1 MGLTADIY
9 DIFGFTNHV
18 ISEAAALQASI
29 TDVTTAVNHFA
40 ALLDNQSG
48 ATVVSMRNYITGFAS
63 SIQAIADAVNMAF
76 MQILMVYQGAYA
88 LLDSD
93 AYAVIDE
100 DTISEVL
107 NAYRNSYLW
116 MDDELDIVKE
126 MYYRVCGFTDVTM
139 PSFENAFTRIEEFEA
154 REREYRQALLDT
166 EESFD
171 ANELVLLQ
179 NLTESSL
186 TYLTGLMPQGY
197 NAVTAPPNVKINGV
211 TDISASL
218 AEREQQIQDVWA
230 HGFVAGAN
238 NTACLQITNNPELYN
253 SILGIYGYMM
263 QNEETINGLSEISR
277 DTCETYITDAKWEEG
292 WKKIATGAFALMSGA
307 GALGVAIG
315 EAGTLLTVLG
325 FASGG
330 SSLLFGTS
338 ELFEGTQDVSIS
350 VQGLKYTDAIN
361 PLKDLMGEEAYNKAL
376 AISTTTADVVCLAGA
391 VKNTVKG
398 IRDAKAA
405 KGMPEEVPKIEKTD
419 LAEIEKQADLE
430 GEFYEDIFES
440 QRADIPEYEDYLS
453 NLAEAQSD
461 YVKPAGGRRGDYSNL
476 GNMSFEDGKQYS
488 SWNSLR
494 EEGLSYEQVEKIKFT
509 PKGKKPLPET
519 YLSNDY
525 INNHLQSFKESGA
538 VKIMPNEPTGTI
550 GGKGGTFVMSGDELN
565 EIIQYA
571 DGDVSKIETIL
582 GLDQGYLGENPV
594 VVTIEDISSIRIP
607 SGNELGA
614 WPEYWEPGGYT
625 SGGVKEAVVNPAAE
639 GTYTYE
645 HLFE

>member
-29 TDVTTAVNHFA
+29 TDVTTTVNHFA

-76 MQILMVYQGAYA
+76 TQILMVYQGAYA

-307 GALGVAIG
+307 GALGVAIC

-405 KGMPEEVPKIEKTD
+405 KGMPEEVPTEVPKIEEPN

-453 NLAEAQSD
+453 DLAEAQND
-461 YVKPAGGRRGDYSNL
+461 YVKPAGGKSDSTSTKRPSWRQSEIDAAKNHPDYTEQK
-476 GNMSFEDGKQYS
+476 SFINGKEVPYGTKGSVRPDLYKDGFS
-488 SWNSLR
+488 
-494 EEGLSYEQVEKIKFT
+494 I
-509 PKGKKPLPET
+509 
-519 YLSNDY
+519 D
-525 INNHLQSFKESGA
+525 
-538 VKIMPNEPTGTI
+538 VKN
-550 GGKGGTFVMSGDELN
+550 
-565 EIIQYA
+565 Y
-571 DGDVSKIETIL
+571 KIETASGRSNL
-582 GLDQGYLGENPV
+582 ARN
-594 VVTIEDISSIRIP
+594 IEKQYYQRIDNLP
-607 SGNELGA
+607 KG
-614 WPEYWEPGGYT
+614 T
-625 SGGVKEAVVNPAAE
+625 KQAVLIDVRGQNVLQKDLSTLYNDVMKRTNNGIE
-639 GTYTYE
+639 VR
-645 HLFE
+645 FRK

>member
-29 TDVTTAVNHFA
+29 TDVTTTVNHFA

-76 MQILMVYQGAYA
+76 TQILMVYQGAYA

-100 DTISEVL
+100 DTISEEL

-307 GALGVAIG
+307 GALGVAIC

-361 PLKDLMGEEAYNKAL
+361 PLKDLMGEESYNKAL

-405 KGMPEEVPKIEKTD
+405 KGMPEEVPTEVPKIEEPN

-453 NLAEAQSD
+453 DFAEAQND
-461 YVKPAGGRRGDYSNL
+461 YVKPAGGKSGTTTKPNQVHHFASNKSKKYTSQFESITKKYGLDLDGDWNKQSMPHQGRHPYAYHDYVL
-476 GNMSFEDGKQYS
+476 DNMQKFDRIANGDKTKFLKLYDQMKQ
-488 SWNSLR
+488 
-494 EEGLSYEQVEKIKFT
+494 KI
-509 PKGKKPLPET
+509 
-519 YLSNDY
+519 
-525 INNHLQSFKESGA
+525 INNPEMLY
-538 VKIMPNEPTGTI
+538 
-550 GGKGGTFVMSGDELN
+550 KG
-565 EIIQYA
+565 
-571 DGDVSKIETIL
+571 
-582 GLDQGYLGENPV
+582 
-594 VVTIEDISSIRIP
+594 
-607 SGNELGA
+607 
-614 WPEYWEPGGYT
+614 YW
-625 SGGVKEAVVNPAAE
+625 KK
-639 GTYTYE
+639 
-645 HLFE
+645 

>member
-29 TDVTTAVNHFA
+29 TDVTTTVNHFA

-76 MQILMVYQGAYA
+76 TQILMVYQGAYA

-307 GALGVAIG
+307 GALGVAIC

-405 KGMPEEVPKIEKTD
+405 KGMPEEVPTEVPKIEEPN
-419 LAEIEKQADLE
+419 LAEIEKQADQE

-453 NLAEAQSD
+453 DFAEAQND
-461 YVKPAGGRRGDYSNL
+461 YVKPAGGKSGTTTKPNQVHHFASNKSKKYTSQFESITKKYGLDLDGDWNKQSMPHQGRHPYAYHDYVL
-476 GNMSFEDGKQYS
+476 DNMQKFDRIANGDKTKFLKLYDQMKQ
-488 SWNSLR
+488 
-494 EEGLSYEQVEKIKFT
+494 KI
-509 PKGKKPLPET
+509 
-519 YLSNDY
+519 
-525 INNHLQSFKESGA
+525 INN
-538 VKIMPNEPTGTI
+538 
-550 GGKGGTFVMSGDELN
+550 
-565 EIIQYA
+565 
-571 DGDVSKIETIL
+571 
-582 GLDQGYLGENPV
+582 
-594 VVTIEDISSIRIP
+594 
-607 SGNELGA
+607 
-614 WPEYWEPGGYT
+614 PEMLYKDYW
-625 SGGVKEAVVNPAAE
+625 KK
-639 GTYTYE
+639 
-645 HLFE
+645 

>member
-76 MQILMVYQGAYA
+76 TQILMVYQGAYA

-93 AYAVIDE
+93 AYAVIGE

-376 AISTTTADVVCLAGA
+376 AISTTTADIVCLAGA

-405 KGMPEEVPKIEKTD
+405 KGMPEEVPTEVPKIEEPN

-453 NLAEAQSD
+453 DLAEAQND
-461 YVKPAGGRRGDYSNL
+461 YVKPAGGKRESTSTKRPSWRQSEIDAAKNHPDYTEQK
-476 GNMSFEDGKQYS
+476 SFINGKEVPYGTKGSVRPDLYKDGFS
-488 SWNSLR
+488 
-494 EEGLSYEQVEKIKFT
+494 I
-509 PKGKKPLPET
+509 
-519 YLSNDY
+519 D
-525 INNHLQSFKESGA
+525 
-538 VKIMPNEPTGTI
+538 VKN
-550 GGKGGTFVMSGDELN
+550 
-565 EIIQYA
+565 Y
-571 DGDVSKIETIL
+571 KIETASGRSNL
-582 GLDQGYLGENPV
+582 ARN
-594 VVTIEDISSIRIP
+594 IEKQYYQRIDNLP
-607 SGNELGA
+607 KG
-614 WPEYWEPGGYT
+614 T
-625 SGGVKEAVVNPAAE
+625 KQAVLIDVRGQNVLQKDLSTLYNDVMKRTNNGIE
-639 GTYTYE
+639 VR
-645 HLFE
+645 FRK

>member
-76 MQILMVYQGAYA
+76 TQILMVYQGAYA

-376 AISTTTADVVCLAGA
+376 AISTTTADIVCLAGA

-405 KGMPEEVPKIEKTD
+405 KGMPEEVPTEVPKIEEPN

-453 NLAEAQSD
+453 DLVEAQND
-461 YVKPAGGRRGDYSNL
+461 YVKPSRTKAEILQQNKAKGRA
-476 GNMSFEDGKQYS
+476 FEKQEFAKFSAKYNNAAEQVTIKTPSGTRTRVDAIGLDADGKIVIYEFKS
-488 SWNSLR
+488 SLTAPLTKNQR
-494 EEGLSYEQVEKIKFT
+494 AAFEE
-509 PKGKKPLPET
+509 
-519 YLSNDY
+519 
-525 INNHLQSFKESGA
+525 
-538 VKIMPNEPTGTI
+538 
-550 GGKGGTFVMSGDELN
+550 
-565 EIIQYA
+565 
-571 DGDVSKIETIL
+571 IL
-582 GLDQGYLGENPV
+582 K
-594 VVTIEDISSIRIP
+594 
-607 SGNELGA
+607 
-614 WPEYWEPGGYT
+614 
-625 SGGVKEAVVNPAAE
+625 SGGVVVGKGEGKGIFKGGKLIEA
-639 GTYTYE
+639 GTE
-645 HLFE
+645 VKIIRPN

>member
-76 MQILMVYQGAYA
+76 TQILMVYQGAYA

-405 KGMPEEVPKIEKTD
+405 KGMPEEVPKIEEPN

-453 NLAEAQSD
+453 DLAEAQND
-461 YVKPAGGRRGDYSNL
+461 YVKPAGGKSDSISTKRPSWRQSEIDAAKNHPDYTEQK
-476 GNMSFEDGKQYS
+476 SFINGKEVPYGTKGSVRPDLYKDGFS
-488 SWNSLR
+488 
-494 EEGLSYEQVEKIKFT
+494 I
-509 PKGKKPLPET
+509 
-519 YLSNDY
+519 D
-525 INNHLQSFKESGA
+525 
-538 VKIMPNEPTGTI
+538 VKN
-550 GGKGGTFVMSGDELN
+550 
-565 EIIQYA
+565 Y
-571 DGDVSKIETIL
+571 KIETASGRSNL
-582 GLDQGYLGENPV
+582 ARN
-594 VVTIEDISSIRIP
+594 IEKQYYQRIDNLP
-607 SGNELGA
+607 KG
-614 WPEYWEPGGYT
+614 T
-625 SGGVKEAVVNPAAE
+625 KQAVLIDVRGQNVLQKDLSTLYNDVMKRTNNGIE
-639 GTYTYE
+639 VR
-645 HLFE
+645 FRK

>member
-76 MQILMVYQGAYA
+76 TQILMVYQGAYA

-292 WKKIATGAFALMSGA
+292 WKKIAMGAFALMSGA

-405 KGMPEEVPKIEKTD
+405 KGMPEEVPTEVPKIEEPN

-453 NLAEAQSD
+453 DFAEAQND
-461 YVKPAGGRRGDYSNL
+461 YVKPAGGKSGTTTKPNQVHHFASNKSKKYTSQFESITKKYGLDLDGDWNKQSMPHQGRHPYAYHDYVL
-476 GNMSFEDGKQYS
+476 DNMQKFDRIANGDKTKFLKLYDQMKQ
-488 SWNSLR
+488 
-494 EEGLSYEQVEKIKFT
+494 KI
-509 PKGKKPLPET
+509 
-519 YLSNDY
+519 
-525 INNHLQSFKESGA
+525 INN
-538 VKIMPNEPTGTI
+538 
-550 GGKGGTFVMSGDELN
+550 
-565 EIIQYA
+565 
-571 DGDVSKIETIL
+571 
-582 GLDQGYLGENPV
+582 
-594 VVTIEDISSIRIP
+594 
-607 SGNELGA
+607 
-614 WPEYWEPGGYT
+614 PEMLYKDYW
-625 SGGVKEAVVNPAAE
+625 KK
-639 GTYTYE
+639 
-645 HLFE
+645 

>member
-1 MGLTADIY
+1 M
-9 DIFGFTNHV
+9 
-18 ISEAAALQASI
+18 
-29 TDVTTAVNHFA
+29 TTAVNHFA

-76 MQILMVYQGAYA
+76 TQILMVYQGAYA

-307 GALGVAIG
+307 GALGVAIC

-361 PLKDLMGEEAYNKAL
+361 PLKDLMGEESYNKAL

-405 KGMPEEVPKIEKTD
+405 KGMPEEVPTEVPKIEEPN

-453 NLAEAQSD
+453 DFAEAQND
-461 YVKPAGGRRGDYSNL
+461 YVKPAGGKSGTTTKPNQVHHFASNKSKKYTSQFESITKKYGLDLDGDWNKQSMPHQGRHPYAYHDYVL
-476 GNMSFEDGKQYS
+476 DNMQKFDRIANGDKTKFLKLYDQMKQ
-488 SWNSLR
+488 
-494 EEGLSYEQVEKIKFT
+494 KI
-509 PKGKKPLPET
+509 
-519 YLSNDY
+519 
-525 INNHLQSFKESGA
+525 INN
-538 VKIMPNEPTGTI
+538 
-550 GGKGGTFVMSGDELN
+550 
-565 EIIQYA
+565 
-571 DGDVSKIETIL
+571 
-582 GLDQGYLGENPV
+582 
-594 VVTIEDISSIRIP
+594 
-607 SGNELGA
+607 
-614 WPEYWEPGGYT
+614 PEMLYKDYW
-625 SGGVKEAVVNPAAE
+625 KK
-639 GTYTYE
+639 
-645 HLFE
+645 

>member
-1 MGLTADIY
+1 MRRLPRCRTA
-9 DIFGFTNHV
+9 FGFTNHV

-76 MQILMVYQGAYA
+76 TQILMVYQGAYA

-197 NAVTAPPNVKINGV
+197 NAVTAPPSAKINGV

-292 WKKIATGAFALMSGA
+292 WKKIAMGAFALMSGA

-376 AISTTTADVVCLAGA
+376 AISTTTADIVCLAGA

-405 KGMPEEVPKIEKTD
+405 KGMPEEVPTEVPKIEEPN

-453 NLAEAQSD
+453 DFAEAQND
-461 YVKPAGGRRGDYSNL
+461 YVKPAGGKSGTTTKPNQVHHFASNKSKKYTSQFESITKKYGLDLDGDWNKQSMPHQGRHPYAYHDYVL
-476 GNMSFEDGKQYS
+476 DNMQKFDRIANGDKTKFLKLYDQMKQ
-488 SWNSLR
+488 
-494 EEGLSYEQVEKIKFT
+494 KI
-509 PKGKKPLPET
+509 
-519 YLSNDY
+519 
-525 INNHLQSFKESGA
+525 INN
-538 VKIMPNEPTGTI
+538 
-550 GGKGGTFVMSGDELN
+550 
-565 EIIQYA
+565 
-571 DGDVSKIETIL
+571 
-582 GLDQGYLGENPV
+582 
-594 VVTIEDISSIRIP
+594 
-607 SGNELGA
+607 
-614 WPEYWEPGGYT
+614 PEMLYKDYW
-625 SGGVKEAVVNPAAE
+625 KK
-639 GTYTYE
+639 
-645 HLFE
+645 

>member
-29 TDVTTAVNHFA
+29 TDVTTTVNHFA

-76 MQILMVYQGAYA
+76 TQILMVYQGAYA

-307 GALGVAIG
+307 GALGVAIC

-405 KGMPEEVPKIEKTD
+405 KGMPEEVPTDVPKIEEPN
-419 LAEIEKQADLE
+419 LAEIEKQADQE

-453 NLAEAQSD
+453 DLAEASSERSGRT
-461 YVKPAGGRRGDYSNL
+461 PEMGGETSYGKSSRKYKSTADFLTNIENRNGKFYTDKATIDKIGQIEARGEDFSLLNKRIMSSRASTEGGSSIVYKYS
-476 GNMSFEDGKQYS
+476 
-488 SWNSLR
+488 
-494 EEGLSYEQVEKIKFT
+494 
-509 PKGKKPLPET
+509 
-519 YLSNDY
+519 
-525 INNHLQSFKESGA
+525 
-538 VKIMPNEPTGTI
+538 
-550 GGKGGTFVMSGDELN
+550 DELGTKYLLH
-565 EIIQYA
+565 EVTDAKGYIIHRDFDA
-571 DGDVSKIETIL
+571 VRIL
-582 GLDQGYLGENPV
+582 
-594 VVTIEDISSIRIP
+594 
-607 SGNELGA
+607 SGQLINKA
-614 WPEYWEPGGYT
+614 
-625 SGGVKEAVVNPAAE
+625 
-639 GTYTYE
+639 
-645 HLFE
+645 H

>member
-29 TDVTTAVNHFA
+29 TDVTTTVNHFA

-76 MQILMVYQGAYA
+76 TQILMVYQGAYA

-361 PLKDLMGEEAYNKAL
+361 PLKDLMGEESYNKAL

-405 KGMPEEVPKIEKTD
+405 KGMPEEVPKIEEPN
-419 LAEIEKQADLE
+419 LVEIEKQADLE

-453 NLAEAQSD
+453 DLAEAQND
-461 YVKPAGGRRGDYSNL
+461 YVKPAGGKSDSTSTKRPSWRQSEIDAAKNHPDYTEQK
-476 GNMSFEDGKQYS
+476 SFINGKEVPYGTKGSVRPDLYKDGFS
-488 SWNSLR
+488 
-494 EEGLSYEQVEKIKFT
+494 I
-509 PKGKKPLPET
+509 
-519 YLSNDY
+519 D
-525 INNHLQSFKESGA
+525 
-538 VKIMPNEPTGTI
+538 VKN
-550 GGKGGTFVMSGDELN
+550 
-565 EIIQYA
+565 Y
-571 DGDVSKIETIL
+571 KIETASGRSNL
-582 GLDQGYLGENPV
+582 ARN
-594 VVTIEDISSIRIP
+594 IEKQYYQRIDNLP
-607 SGNELGA
+607 KG
-614 WPEYWEPGGYT
+614 T
-625 SGGVKEAVVNPAAE
+625 KQAVLIDVRGQNVLQKDLSTLYNDVMKRTNNGIE
-639 GTYTYE
+639 VR
-645 HLFE
+645 FRK

>member
-76 MQILMVYQGAYA
+76 TQILMVYQGAYA

-405 KGMPEEVPKIEKTD
+405 KGMPEEVPKIEEPN

-453 NLAEAQSD
+453 DLAEAQND
-461 YVKPAGGRRGDYSNL
+461 YVKPAGGKSDSTSTKRPSWRQSEIDAAKNHPDYTEQK
-476 GNMSFEDGKQYS
+476 SFINGKEVPYGTKGSVRPDLYKDGFS
-488 SWNSLR
+488 
-494 EEGLSYEQVEKIKFT
+494 I
-509 PKGKKPLPET
+509 
-519 YLSNDY
+519 D
-525 INNHLQSFKESGA
+525 
-538 VKIMPNEPTGTI
+538 VKN
-550 GGKGGTFVMSGDELN
+550 
-565 EIIQYA
+565 Y
-571 DGDVSKIETIL
+571 KIETASGRSNL
-582 GLDQGYLGENPV
+582 ARN
-594 VVTIEDISSIRIP
+594 IEKQYYQRIDNLP
-607 SGNELGA
+607 KG
-614 WPEYWEPGGYT
+614 T
-625 SGGVKEAVVNPAAE
+625 KQAVLIDVRGQNVLQKDLSTLYNDVMKRTNNGIE
-639 GTYTYE
+639 VR
-645 HLFE
+645 FRK

>member
-29 TDVTTAVNHFA
+29 TDVTTTVNHFA

-76 MQILMVYQGAYA
+76 TQMLMVYQGAYA

-307 GALGVAIG
+307 GALGVAIC

-361 PLKDLMGEEAYNKAL
+361 PLKDLMGEESYNKAL

-405 KGMPEEVPKIEKTD
+405 KGMPEEVPTEVPKIEEPN

-453 NLAEAQSD
+453 DFAEAQND
-461 YVKPAGGRRGDYSNL
+461 YVKPAGGKSGTTTKPNQVHHFASNKSKKYTSQFESITKKYGLDLDGDWNKQSMPHQGRHPYAYHDYVL
-476 GNMSFEDGKQYS
+476 DNMQKFDRIANGDKTKFLKLYDQMKQ
-488 SWNSLR
+488 
-494 EEGLSYEQVEKIKFT
+494 KI
-509 PKGKKPLPET
+509 
-519 YLSNDY
+519 
-525 INNHLQSFKESGA
+525 INN
-538 VKIMPNEPTGTI
+538 
-550 GGKGGTFVMSGDELN
+550 
-565 EIIQYA
+565 
-571 DGDVSKIETIL
+571 
-582 GLDQGYLGENPV
+582 
-594 VVTIEDISSIRIP
+594 
-607 SGNELGA
+607 
-614 WPEYWEPGGYT
+614 PEMLYKDYW
-625 SGGVKEAVVNPAAE
+625 KK
-639 GTYTYE
+639 
-645 HLFE
+645 

>member
-1 MGLTADIY
+1 
-9 DIFGFTNHV
+9 
-18 ISEAAALQASI
+18 
-29 TDVTTAVNHFA
+29 
-40 ALLDNQSG
+40 
-48 ATVVSMRNYITGFAS
+48 
-63 SIQAIADAVNMAF
+63 
-76 MQILMVYQGAYA
+76 MVYQGAYA

-197 NAVTAPPNVKINGV
+197 NAVTAPPSAKINGV

-292 WKKIATGAFALMSGA
+292 WKKIAMGAFALMSGA
-307 GALGVAIG
+307 GALGVAIC

-361 PLKDLMGEEAYNKAL
+361 PLKDLMGEESYNKAL
-376 AISTTTADVVCLAGA
+376 AISTTTADIVCLAGA

-405 KGMPEEVPKIEKTD
+405 KGMPEEVPTEVPKIEEPN
-419 LAEIEKQADLE
+419 LAQIEKQADLE
-430 GEFYEDIFES
+430 GAFYEDIFES

-453 NLAEAQSD
+453 DLAEAQND
-461 YVKPAGGRRGDYSNL
+461 YVKSAGGKSVTYSGDLMSAEEAARYSEYWRELGIGSDKTYKDFIMNNPGKNIDDYFRLVKEQSPWPDGYKPSEHMVTLKSGDTFNMVLDSKQKTSNPGGFALKEDVPSVEFARKDMAIKYDWKDDCGKVVTYRVKDGVELICPAGPIGPQIDLGVDMYLPGNSSLTQYDLFNGLGRINRTDFIEVVPGS
-476 GNMSFEDGKQYS
+476 
-488 SWNSLR
+488 
-494 EEGLSYEQVEKIKFT
+494 IK
-509 PKGKKPLPET
+509 
-519 YLSNDY
+519 
-525 INNHLQSFKESGA
+525 
-538 VKIMPNEPTGTI
+538 
-550 GGKGGTFVMSGDELN
+550 
-565 EIIQYA
+565 
-571 DGDVSKIETIL
+571 
-582 GLDQGYLGENPV
+582 
-594 VVTIEDISSIRIP
+594 RI
-607 SGNELGA
+607 
-614 WPEYWEPGGYT
+614 
-625 SGGVKEAVVNPAAE
+625 K
-639 GTYTYE
+639 
-645 HLFE
+645 

>member
-29 TDVTTAVNHFA
+29 TDVTTTVNHFA

-76 MQILMVYQGAYA
+76 TQILMVYQGAYA

-453 NLAEAQSD
+453 DFAEAQND
-461 YVKPAGGRRGDYSNL
+461 YVKPAGGKSGTTTKPNQVHHFASNKSKKYTSQFESITKKYGLDLDGDWNKQSMPHQGRHPYAYHDYVL
-476 GNMSFEDGKQYS
+476 DNMQKFDRIANGDKTKFLKLYDQMKQ
-488 SWNSLR
+488 
-494 EEGLSYEQVEKIKFT
+494 KI
-509 PKGKKPLPET
+509 
-519 YLSNDY
+519 
-525 INNHLQSFKESGA
+525 INN
-538 VKIMPNEPTGTI
+538 
-550 GGKGGTFVMSGDELN
+550 
-565 EIIQYA
+565 
-571 DGDVSKIETIL
+571 
-582 GLDQGYLGENPV
+582 
-594 VVTIEDISSIRIP
+594 
-607 SGNELGA
+607 
-614 WPEYWEPGGYT
+614 PEMLYKDYW
-625 SGGVKEAVVNPAAE
+625 KK
-639 GTYTYE
+639 
-645 HLFE
+645 

>member
-76 MQILMVYQGAYA
+76 TQILMVYQGAYA

-338 ELFEGTQDVSIS
+338 ELFEGPQDVSIS

-405 KGMPEEVPKIEKTD
+405 KGMPEEVPTEVPKIEEPN

-453 NLAEAQSD
+453 DFAEAQND
-461 YVKPAGGRRGDYSNL
+461 YVKPAGGKSGTTTKPNQVHHFASNKSKKYTSQFESITKKYGLDLDGDWNKQSMPHQGRHPYAYHDYVL
-476 GNMSFEDGKQYS
+476 DNMQKFDRIANGDKTKFLKLYDQMKQ
-488 SWNSLR
+488 
-494 EEGLSYEQVEKIKFT
+494 KI
-509 PKGKKPLPET
+509 
-519 YLSNDY
+519 
-525 INNHLQSFKESGA
+525 INN
-538 VKIMPNEPTGTI
+538 
-550 GGKGGTFVMSGDELN
+550 
-565 EIIQYA
+565 
-571 DGDVSKIETIL
+571 
-582 GLDQGYLGENPV
+582 
-594 VVTIEDISSIRIP
+594 
-607 SGNELGA
+607 
-614 WPEYWEPGGYT
+614 PEMLYKDYW
-625 SGGVKEAVVNPAAE
+625 KK
-639 GTYTYE
+639 
-645 HLFE
+645 

>member
-76 MQILMVYQGAYA
+76 TQILMVYQGAYA

-307 GALGVAIG
+307 GALGVAIC

-361 PLKDLMGEEAYNKAL
+361 PLKDLMGEESYNKAL

-405 KGMPEEVPKIEKTD
+405 KGMPEEVPTDVPKIEEPN
-419 LAEIEKQADLE
+419 LAEIEKQADQE

-453 NLAEAQSD
+453 DFAEAQND
-461 YVKPAGGRRGDYSNL
+461 YVKPAGGKSGTTTKPNQVHHFASNKSKKYTSQFESITKKYGLDLDGDWNKQSMPHQGRHPYAYHDYVL
-476 GNMSFEDGKQYS
+476 DNMQKFDRIANGDKTKFLKLYDQMKQ
-488 SWNSLR
+488 
-494 EEGLSYEQVEKIKFT
+494 KI
-509 PKGKKPLPET
+509 
-519 YLSNDY
+519 
-525 INNHLQSFKESGA
+525 INN
-538 VKIMPNEPTGTI
+538 
-550 GGKGGTFVMSGDELN
+550 
-565 EIIQYA
+565 
-571 DGDVSKIETIL
+571 
-582 GLDQGYLGENPV
+582 
-594 VVTIEDISSIRIP
+594 
-607 SGNELGA
+607 
-614 WPEYWEPGGYT
+614 PEMLYKDYW
-625 SGGVKEAVVNPAAE
+625 KK
-639 GTYTYE
+639 
-645 HLFE
+645 

>member
-29 TDVTTAVNHFA
+29 TDVTTTVNHFA

-76 MQILMVYQGAYA
+76 TQILMVYQGAYA

-307 GALGVAIG
+307 GALGVAIC

-361 PLKDLMGEEAYNKAL
+361 PLKDLMGEESYNKAL

-405 KGMPEEVPKIEKTD
+405 KGMPEEVPTEVPKIEEPN

-453 NLAEAQSD
+453 DFAEAQND
-461 YVKPAGGRRGDYSNL
+461 YVKPAGGKSGTTTKPNQVHHFASNKSKKYTSQFESITKKYGLDLDGDWNKQSMPHQGRHPYAYHDYVL
-476 GNMSFEDGKQYS
+476 DNMQKFDRIANGDKTKFLKLYDQMKQ
-488 SWNSLR
+488 
-494 EEGLSYEQVEKIKFT
+494 KI
-509 PKGKKPLPET
+509 
-519 YLSNDY
+519 
-525 INNHLQSFKESGA
+525 INN
-538 VKIMPNEPTGTI
+538 
-550 GGKGGTFVMSGDELN
+550 
-565 EIIQYA
+565 
-571 DGDVSKIETIL
+571 
-582 GLDQGYLGENPV
+582 
-594 VVTIEDISSIRIP
+594 
-607 SGNELGA
+607 
-614 WPEYWEPGGYT
+614 PEMLYKDYW
-625 SGGVKEAVVNPAAE
+625 KK
-639 GTYTYE
+639 
-645 HLFE
+645 

>member
-29 TDVTTAVNHFA
+29 TDVTTTVNHFA

-76 MQILMVYQGAYA
+76 TQILMVYQGAYA

-461 YVKPAGGRRGDYSNL
+461 YVKPAGGKSGTTTKPNQVHHFASNKSKKYTSQFESITKKYGLDLDGDWNKQSMPHQGRHPYAYHDYVL
-476 GNMSFEDGKQYS
+476 DNMQKFDRIANGDKTKFLKLYDQMKQ
-488 SWNSLR
+488 
-494 EEGLSYEQVEKIKFT
+494 KI
-509 PKGKKPLPET
+509 
-519 YLSNDY
+519 
-525 INNHLQSFKESGA
+525 INN
-538 VKIMPNEPTGTI
+538 
-550 GGKGGTFVMSGDELN
+550 
-565 EIIQYA
+565 
-571 DGDVSKIETIL
+571 
-582 GLDQGYLGENPV
+582 
-594 VVTIEDISSIRIP
+594 
-607 SGNELGA
+607 
-614 WPEYWEPGGYT
+614 PEMLYKDYW
-625 SGGVKEAVVNPAAE
+625 KK
-639 GTYTYE
+639 
-645 HLFE
+645 

>member
-76 MQILMVYQGAYA
+76 TQILMVYQGAYA

-307 GALGVAIG
+307 GALGVAIC

-405 KGMPEEVPKIEKTD
+405 KGMPEEVPTEVPKIEEPN

-453 NLAEAQSD
+453 DFAEAQND
-461 YVKPAGGRRGDYSNL
+461 YVKPAGGKSGTTTKPNQVHHFASNKSKKYTSQFESITKKYGLDLDGDWNKQSMPHQGRHPYAYHDYVL
-476 GNMSFEDGKQYS
+476 DNMQKFDRIANGDKTKFLKLYDQMKQ
-488 SWNSLR
+488 
-494 EEGLSYEQVEKIKFT
+494 KI
-509 PKGKKPLPET
+509 
-519 YLSNDY
+519 
-525 INNHLQSFKESGA
+525 INN
-538 VKIMPNEPTGTI
+538 
-550 GGKGGTFVMSGDELN
+550 
-565 EIIQYA
+565 
-571 DGDVSKIETIL
+571 
-582 GLDQGYLGENPV
+582 
-594 VVTIEDISSIRIP
+594 
-607 SGNELGA
+607 
-614 WPEYWEPGGYT
+614 PEMLYKDYW
-625 SGGVKEAVVNPAAE
+625 KK
-639 GTYTYE
+639 
-645 HLFE
+645 

>member
-76 MQILMVYQGAYA
+76 TQILMVYQGAYA

-263 QNEETINGLSEISR
+263 QNEETINGLSAISR

-292 WKKIATGAFALMSGA
+292 WKKIATG
-307 GALGVAIG
+307 
-315 EAGTLLTVLG
+315 
-325 FASGG
+325 
-330 SSLLFGTS
+330 
-338 ELFEGTQDVSIS
+338 
-350 VQGLKYTDAIN
+350 AIN

-405 KGMPEEVPKIEKTD
+405 KGMPEEVPTDVPKIEEPN
-419 LAEIEKQADLE
+419 LAEIEKQADQE

-461 YVKPAGGRRGDYSNL
+461 YVKPAGGKSGTTTKPNQVHHFASNKSKKYTSQFESITKKYGLDLDGDWNKQSMPHQGRHPYAYHDYVL
-476 GNMSFEDGKQYS
+476 DNMQKFDRIANGDKTKFLKLYDQMKQ
-488 SWNSLR
+488 
-494 EEGLSYEQVEKIKFT
+494 KI
-509 PKGKKPLPET
+509 
-519 YLSNDY
+519 
-525 INNHLQSFKESGA
+525 INN
-538 VKIMPNEPTGTI
+538 
-550 GGKGGTFVMSGDELN
+550 
-565 EIIQYA
+565 
-571 DGDVSKIETIL
+571 
-582 GLDQGYLGENPV
+582 
-594 VVTIEDISSIRIP
+594 
-607 SGNELGA
+607 
-614 WPEYWEPGGYT
+614 PEMLYKDYW
-625 SGGVKEAVVNPAAE
+625 KK
-639 GTYTYE
+639 
-645 HLFE
+645 

>member
-29 TDVTTAVNHFA
+29 TDVTTTVNHFA

-76 MQILMVYQGAYA
+76 TQILMVYQGAYA

-361 PLKDLMGEEAYNKAL
+361 PLKDLMGEESYNKAL

-405 KGMPEEVPKIEKTD
+405 KGMPEEVPTDVPKIEEPN
-419 LAEIEKQADLE
+419 LAEIEKQADQE

-453 NLAEAQSD
+453 DLAEASSERSGRT
-461 YVKPAGGRRGDYSNL
+461 PEMGGETSYGKSSRKYKSTADFLTNIENRNGKFYTDKATIDKIGQIEARGEDFSLLNKRIMSSRASTEGGSSIVYKYS
-476 GNMSFEDGKQYS
+476 
-488 SWNSLR
+488 
-494 EEGLSYEQVEKIKFT
+494 
-509 PKGKKPLPET
+509 
-519 YLSNDY
+519 
-525 INNHLQSFKESGA
+525 
-538 VKIMPNEPTGTI
+538 
-550 GGKGGTFVMSGDELN
+550 DELGTKYLLH
-565 EIIQYA
+565 EVTDAKGYIIHRDFDA
-571 DGDVSKIETIL
+571 VRIL
-582 GLDQGYLGENPV
+582 
-594 VVTIEDISSIRIP
+594 
-607 SGNELGA
+607 SGQLINKA
-614 WPEYWEPGGYT
+614 
-625 SGGVKEAVVNPAAE
+625 
-639 GTYTYE
+639 
-645 HLFE
+645 H

>member
-29 TDVTTAVNHFA
+29 TDVTTTVNHFA

-76 MQILMVYQGAYA
+76 TQILMVYQGAYA

-292 WKKIATGAFALMSGA
+292 WKKIATGA
-307 GALGVAIG
+307 
-315 EAGTLLTVLG
+315 
-325 FASGG
+325 
-330 SSLLFGTS
+330 
-338 ELFEGTQDVSIS
+338 
-350 VQGLKYTDAIN
+350 IN
-361 PLKDLMGEEAYNKAL
+361 PLKDLMGEESYNKAL

-405 KGMPEEVPKIEKTD
+405 KGMPEEVPTDVPKIEEPN

-453 NLAEAQSD
+453 DFAEAQND
-461 YVKPAGGRRGDYSNL
+461 YVKPAGGKSGTTTKPNQVHHFASNKSKKYTSQFESITKKYGLDLDGDWNKQSMPHQGRHPYAYHDYVL
-476 GNMSFEDGKQYS
+476 DNMQKFDRIANGDKTKFLKLYDQMKQ
-488 SWNSLR
+488 
-494 EEGLSYEQVEKIKFT
+494 KI
-509 PKGKKPLPET
+509 
-519 YLSNDY
+519 
-525 INNHLQSFKESGA
+525 INN
-538 VKIMPNEPTGTI
+538 
-550 GGKGGTFVMSGDELN
+550 
-565 EIIQYA
+565 
-571 DGDVSKIETIL
+571 
-582 GLDQGYLGENPV
+582 
-594 VVTIEDISSIRIP
+594 
-607 SGNELGA
+607 
-614 WPEYWEPGGYT
+614 PEMLYKDYW
-625 SGGVKEAVVNPAAE
+625 KK
-639 GTYTYE
+639 
-645 HLFE
+645 

>member
-76 MQILMVYQGAYA
+76 TQILMVYQGAYA

-126 MYYRVCGFTDVTM
+126 MYYRVCGFIDVTM

-307 GALGVAIG
+307 GALGVAIC

-361 PLKDLMGEEAYNKAL
+361 PLKDLMGEESYNKAL

-405 KGMPEEVPKIEKTD
+405 KGMPEEVPTEVPKIEEPN

-453 NLAEAQSD
+453 DFAEAQND
-461 YVKPAGGRRGDYSNL
+461 YVKPAGGKSGTTTKPNQVHHFASNKSKKYTSQFESITKKYGLDLDGDWNKQSMPHQGRHPYAYHDYVL
-476 GNMSFEDGKQYS
+476 DNMQKFDRIANGDKTKFLKLYDQMKQ
-488 SWNSLR
+488 
-494 EEGLSYEQVEKIKFT
+494 KI
-509 PKGKKPLPET
+509 
-519 YLSNDY
+519 
-525 INNHLQSFKESGA
+525 INN
-538 VKIMPNEPTGTI
+538 
-550 GGKGGTFVMSGDELN
+550 
-565 EIIQYA
+565 
-571 DGDVSKIETIL
+571 
-582 GLDQGYLGENPV
+582 
-594 VVTIEDISSIRIP
+594 
-607 SGNELGA
+607 
-614 WPEYWEPGGYT
+614 PEMLYKDYW
-625 SGGVKEAVVNPAAE
+625 KK
-639 GTYTYE
+639 
-645 HLFE
+645 

>member
-29 TDVTTAVNHFA
+29 TDVTTTVNHFA

-76 MQILMVYQGAYA
+76 TQILMVYQGAYA

-230 HGFVAGAN
+230 HGFVTGAN

-307 GALGVAIG
+307 GALGVAIC

-361 PLKDLMGEEAYNKAL
+361 PLKDLMGEESYNKAL

-405 KGMPEEVPKIEKTD
+405 KGMPEEVPTEVPKIEEPN

-453 NLAEAQSD
+453 DFAEAQND
-461 YVKPAGGRRGDYSNL
+461 YVKPAGGKSGTTTKPNQVHHFASNKSKKYTSQFESITKKYGLDLDGDWNKQSMPHQGRHPYAYHDYVL
-476 GNMSFEDGKQYS
+476 DNMQKFDRIANGDKTKFLKLYDQMKQ
-488 SWNSLR
+488 
-494 EEGLSYEQVEKIKFT
+494 KI
-509 PKGKKPLPET
+509 
-519 YLSNDY
+519 
-525 INNHLQSFKESGA
+525 INN
-538 VKIMPNEPTGTI
+538 
-550 GGKGGTFVMSGDELN
+550 
-565 EIIQYA
+565 
-571 DGDVSKIETIL
+571 
-582 GLDQGYLGENPV
+582 
-594 VVTIEDISSIRIP
+594 
-607 SGNELGA
+607 
-614 WPEYWEPGGYT
+614 PEMLYKDYW
-625 SGGVKEAVVNPAAE
+625 KK
-639 GTYTYE
+639 
-645 HLFE
+645 

>member
-29 TDVTTAVNHFA
+29 TDVTTTVNHFA

-76 MQILMVYQGAYA
+76 TQILMVYQGAYA

-292 WKKIATGAFALMSGA
+292 WKKIATGAFALMSGP
-307 GALGVAIG
+307 GALGVAIC

-361 PLKDLMGEEAYNKAL
+361 PLKDLMGEESYNKAL

-405 KGMPEEVPKIEKTD
+405 KGMPEEVPTEVPKIEEPN

-453 NLAEAQSD
+453 DFAEAQND
-461 YVKPAGGRRGDYSNL
+461 YVKPAGGKSGTTTKPNQVHHFASNKSKKYTSQFESITKKYGLDLDGDWNKQSMPHQGRHPYAYHDYVL
-476 GNMSFEDGKQYS
+476 DNMQKFDRIANGDKTKFLKLYDQMKQ
-488 SWNSLR
+488 
-494 EEGLSYEQVEKIKFT
+494 KI
-509 PKGKKPLPET
+509 
-519 YLSNDY
+519 
-525 INNHLQSFKESGA
+525 INN
-538 VKIMPNEPTGTI
+538 
-550 GGKGGTFVMSGDELN
+550 
-565 EIIQYA
+565 
-571 DGDVSKIETIL
+571 
-582 GLDQGYLGENPV
+582 
-594 VVTIEDISSIRIP
+594 
-607 SGNELGA
+607 
-614 WPEYWEPGGYT
+614 PEMLYKDYW
-625 SGGVKEAVVNPAAE
+625 KK
-639 GTYTYE
+639 
-645 HLFE
+645 

>member
-76 MQILMVYQGAYA
+76 TQILMVYQGAYA

-139 PSFENAFTRIEEFEA
+139 PSFENAFTRIEEFEI
-154 REREYRQALLDT
+154 REKEYRQALLDT

-197 NAVTAPPNVKINGV
+197 NAVTAPPSAKINGV

-218 AEREQQIQDVWA
+218 AQREQQIQDVWA

-263 QNEETINGLSEISR
+263 QNEETINGLSAISR

-315 EAGTLLTVLG
+315 EAGPLLTVLG

-338 ELFEGTQDVSIS
+338 ELFEGSQDVSIS

-405 KGMPEEVPKIEKTD
+405 KGMPEEVPTEVPKIEEPN

-453 NLAEAQSD
+453 DLAEAQND
-461 YVKPAGGRRGDYSNL
+461 YVKPAGGKSGTTTKPNQVHHFASNKSKKYTSQFESITKKYGLDLDGDWNKQSMPHQGRHPYAYHDYVL
-476 GNMSFEDGKQYS
+476 DNMQKFDRIANGDKTKFLKLYDQMKQ
-488 SWNSLR
+488 
-494 EEGLSYEQVEKIKFT
+494 KI
-509 PKGKKPLPET
+509 
-519 YLSNDY
+519 
-525 INNHLQSFKESGA
+525 INN
-538 VKIMPNEPTGTI
+538 
-550 GGKGGTFVMSGDELN
+550 
-565 EIIQYA
+565 
-571 DGDVSKIETIL
+571 
-582 GLDQGYLGENPV
+582 
-594 VVTIEDISSIRIP
+594 
-607 SGNELGA
+607 
-614 WPEYWEPGGYT
+614 PEMLYKDYW
-625 SGGVKEAVVNPAAE
+625 KK
-639 GTYTYE
+639 
-645 HLFE
+645 

>member
-76 MQILMVYQGAYA
+76 TQILMVYQGAYA

-263 QNEETINGLSEISR
+263 QNEETINGLSAISR

-292 WKKIATGAFALMSGA
+292 WKKIATG
-307 GALGVAIG
+307 
-315 EAGTLLTVLG
+315 
-325 FASGG
+325 
-330 SSLLFGTS
+330 
-338 ELFEGTQDVSIS
+338 
-350 VQGLKYTDAIN
+350 AIN

-405 KGMPEEVPKIEKTD
+405 KGMPEEVPTEVPKIEEPN

-453 NLAEAQSD
+453 DFAEAQND
-461 YVKPAGGRRGDYSNL
+461 YVKPAGGKSGTTTKPNQVHHFASNKSKKYTSQFESITKKYGLDLDGDWNKQSMPHQGRHPYAYHDYVL
-476 GNMSFEDGKQYS
+476 DNMQKFDRIANGDKTKFLKLYDQMKQ
-488 SWNSLR
+488 
-494 EEGLSYEQVEKIKFT
+494 KI
-509 PKGKKPLPET
+509 
-519 YLSNDY
+519 
-525 INNHLQSFKESGA
+525 INN
-538 VKIMPNEPTGTI
+538 
-550 GGKGGTFVMSGDELN
+550 
-565 EIIQYA
+565 
-571 DGDVSKIETIL
+571 
-582 GLDQGYLGENPV
+582 
-594 VVTIEDISSIRIP
+594 
-607 SGNELGA
+607 
-614 WPEYWEPGGYT
+614 PEMLYKDYW
-625 SGGVKEAVVNPAAE
+625 KK
-639 GTYTYE
+639 
-645 HLFE
+645 

>member
-76 MQILMVYQGAYA
+76 TQILMVYQGAYA

-197 NAVTAPPNVKINGV
+197 NAVTAPPSAKINGV

-292 WKKIATGAFALMSGA
+292 WKKIAMGAFALLSGA

-376 AISTTTADVVCLAGA
+376 AISTTTADIVCLAGA

-405 KGMPEEVPKIEKTD
+405 KGMPEEVPTEVPKIEEPN

-453 NLAEAQSD
+453 DFAEAQND
-461 YVKPAGGRRGDYSNL
+461 YVKPAGGKSGTTTKPNQVHHFASNKSKKYTSQFESITKKYGLDLDGDWNKQSMPHQGRHPYAYHDYVL
-476 GNMSFEDGKQYS
+476 DNMQKFDRIANGDKTKFLKLYDQMKQ
-488 SWNSLR
+488 
-494 EEGLSYEQVEKIKFT
+494 KI
-509 PKGKKPLPET
+509 
-519 YLSNDY
+519 
-525 INNHLQSFKESGA
+525 INN
-538 VKIMPNEPTGTI
+538 
-550 GGKGGTFVMSGDELN
+550 
-565 EIIQYA
+565 
-571 DGDVSKIETIL
+571 
-582 GLDQGYLGENPV
+582 
-594 VVTIEDISSIRIP
+594 
-607 SGNELGA
+607 
-614 WPEYWEPGGYT
+614 PEMLYKDYW
-625 SGGVKEAVVNPAAE
+625 KK
-639 GTYTYE
+639 
-645 HLFE
+645 

>member
-1 MGLTADIY
+1 M
-9 DIFGFTNHV
+9 
-18 ISEAAALQASI
+18 
-29 TDVTTAVNHFA
+29 TTAVNHFA

-48 ATVVSMRNYITGFAS
+48 ATVVSMRNYIIGFAS

-76 MQILMVYQGAYA
+76 TQILMVYQGAYA

-307 GALGVAIG
+307 GALGVAIS

-361 PLKDLMGEEAYNKAL
+361 PLKDLMGEESYNKAL

-405 KGMPEEVPKIEKTD
+405 KGMPEEVPTEVPKIEEPN

-453 NLAEAQSD
+453 DFAEAQND
-461 YVKPAGGRRGDYSNL
+461 YVKPAGGKSGTTTKPNQVHHFASNKSKKYTSQFESITKKYGLDLDGDWNKQSMPHQGRHPYAYHDYVL
-476 GNMSFEDGKQYS
+476 DNMQKFDRIANGDKTKFLKLYDQMKQ
-488 SWNSLR
+488 
-494 EEGLSYEQVEKIKFT
+494 KI
-509 PKGKKPLPET
+509 
-519 YLSNDY
+519 
-525 INNHLQSFKESGA
+525 INN
-538 VKIMPNEPTGTI
+538 
-550 GGKGGTFVMSGDELN
+550 
-565 EIIQYA
+565 
-571 DGDVSKIETIL
+571 
-582 GLDQGYLGENPV
+582 
-594 VVTIEDISSIRIP
+594 
-607 SGNELGA
+607 
-614 WPEYWEPGGYT
+614 PEMLYKDYW
-625 SGGVKEAVVNPAAE
+625 KK
-639 GTYTYE
+639 
-645 HLFE
+645 

>member
-1 MGLTADIY
+1 MGLTADSY

-29 TDVTTAVNHFA
+29 TDVTTTVNHFA

-76 MQILMVYQGAYA
+76 TQILMVYQGAYA

-307 GALGVAIG
+307 GALGVAIC

-361 PLKDLMGEEAYNKAL
+361 PLKDLMGEESYNKAL

-405 KGMPEEVPKIEKTD
+405 KGMPEEVPTEVPKIEEPN

-453 NLAEAQSD
+453 DFAEAQND
-461 YVKPAGGRRGDYSNL
+461 YVKPAGGKSGTTTKPNQVHHFASNKSKKYTSQFESITKKYGLDLDGDWNKQSMPHQGRHPYAYHDYVL
-476 GNMSFEDGKQYS
+476 DNMQKFDRIANGDKTKFLKLYDQMKQ
-488 SWNSLR
+488 
-494 EEGLSYEQVEKIKFT
+494 KI
-509 PKGKKPLPET
+509 
-519 YLSNDY
+519 
-525 INNHLQSFKESGA
+525 INN
-538 VKIMPNEPTGTI
+538 
-550 GGKGGTFVMSGDELN
+550 
-565 EIIQYA
+565 
-571 DGDVSKIETIL
+571 
-582 GLDQGYLGENPV
+582 
-594 VVTIEDISSIRIP
+594 
-607 SGNELGA
+607 
-614 WPEYWEPGGYT
+614 PEMLYKDYW
-625 SGGVKEAVVNPAAE
+625 KK
-639 GTYTYE
+639 
-645 HLFE
+645 

>member
-29 TDVTTAVNHFA
+29 TDVTTTVNHFA

-76 MQILMVYQGAYA
+76 TQILMVYQGAYA

-307 GALGVAIG
+307 GALGVAIC

-361 PLKDLMGEEAYNKAL
+361 PLKDLMGEESYNKAL

-405 KGMPEEVPKIEKTD
+405 KGMPEEVPTEVPKIEEPN
-419 LAEIEKQADLE
+419 LAEIEKRADLE

-453 NLAEAQSD
+453 DFAEAQND
-461 YVKPAGGRRGDYSNL
+461 YVKPAGGKSGTTTKPNQVHHFASNKSKKYTSQFESITKKYGLDLDGDWNKQSMPHQGRHPYAYHDYVL
-476 GNMSFEDGKQYS
+476 DNMQKFDRIANGDKTKFLKLYDQMKQ
-488 SWNSLR
+488 
-494 EEGLSYEQVEKIKFT
+494 KI
-509 PKGKKPLPET
+509 
-519 YLSNDY
+519 
-525 INNHLQSFKESGA
+525 INN
-538 VKIMPNEPTGTI
+538 
-550 GGKGGTFVMSGDELN
+550 
-565 EIIQYA
+565 
-571 DGDVSKIETIL
+571 
-582 GLDQGYLGENPV
+582 
-594 VVTIEDISSIRIP
+594 
-607 SGNELGA
+607 
-614 WPEYWEPGGYT
+614 PEMLYKDYW
-625 SGGVKEAVVNPAAE
+625 KK
-639 GTYTYE
+639 
-645 HLFE
+645 

>member
-29 TDVTTAVNHFA
+29 TDVTTTVNHFA

-76 MQILMVYQGAYA
+76 TQILMVYQGAYA

-307 GALGVAIG
+307 GALGVAIC

-361 PLKDLMGEEAYNKAL
+361 PLKDLMGEESYNKAL

-405 KGMPEEVPKIEKTD
+405 KGMPEEVPTDVPKIEEPN
-419 LAEIEKQADLE
+419 LAEIEKQADQE

-453 NLAEAQSD
+453 DFAEAQND
-461 YVKPAGGRRGDYSNL
+461 YVKPAGGKSGTTTKPNQVHHFASNKSKKYTSQFESITKKYGLDLDGDWNKQSMPHQGRHPYAYHDYVL
-476 GNMSFEDGKQYS
+476 DNMQKFDRIANGDKTKFLKLYDQMKQ
-488 SWNSLR
+488 
-494 EEGLSYEQVEKIKFT
+494 KI
-509 PKGKKPLPET
+509 
-519 YLSNDY
+519 
-525 INNHLQSFKESGA
+525 INN
-538 VKIMPNEPTGTI
+538 
-550 GGKGGTFVMSGDELN
+550 
-565 EIIQYA
+565 
-571 DGDVSKIETIL
+571 
-582 GLDQGYLGENPV
+582 
-594 VVTIEDISSIRIP
+594 
-607 SGNELGA
+607 
-614 WPEYWEPGGYT
+614 PEMLYKDYW
-625 SGGVKEAVVNPAAE
+625 KK
-639 GTYTYE
+639 
-645 HLFE
+645 